1 MILTHQEM
9 MALKH
14 TYSELRF
21 GVSSPAT
28 IWRPGDDEFARRID
42 EDEWFVSVE
51 SMLSLLKEAA

>member
-1 MILTHQEM
+1 M